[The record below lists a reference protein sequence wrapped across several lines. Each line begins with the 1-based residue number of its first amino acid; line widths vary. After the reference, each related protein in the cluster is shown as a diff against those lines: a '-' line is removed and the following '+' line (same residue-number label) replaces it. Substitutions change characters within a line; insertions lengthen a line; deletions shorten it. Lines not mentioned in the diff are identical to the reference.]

1 MVGADDRRTY
11 ATVVFKQTMGTVLA
25 DVVESPKVA
34 VLASDNDYAL
44 VTNVTHKITA
54 GRFKSGDMAN
64 ILPCSIKDLFLFLLI
79 DLCIEVILPRKR
91 IRRQGV
97 VSESPWVR
105 QVIHIRKPYSAEVL

>member
-54 GRFKSGDMAN
+54 HRPKSRDMTN
-64 ILPCSIKDLFLFLLI
+64 ILPCPVKDLFLLLFV
-79 DLCIEVILPRKR
+79 DLWIEVILPRKR